1 MWRGLYT
8 GATGMMTQQNR
19 TSVIANN
26 LANVNTTGYK
36 RDRALDAE
44 FHPML
49 IRRINDDMPIHV
61 TDFKGF
67 SLHRRPPA
75 VGTLGLGA
83 YTSEVAVDHAPGA
96 FMTTGN
102 PLDLAISGN
111 GFFVIDTPQGLRY
124 TRNGN
129 FYRTPT
135 GDLVTSDGQA
145 VLSRQGRPIN
155 IPENATRIVVTP
167 QGDIFADGAQ
177 VATLGFVE
185 FGEAEDHRAMLK
197 QGNSLFYPQEGAE
210 AQPATGTIEQG
221 VLERSNSNVVS
232 EMVDLIDN
240 YRIYEANSKAV
251 TTQDSMLDHA
261 VNEVGR
267 LS

>member
-8 GATGMMTQQNR
+8 GAAGMITQEKR
-19 TSVIANN
+19 TAVIANN

-36 RDRALDAE
+36 RDRALHEE
-44 FHPML
+44 FRPML
-49 IRRINDDMPIHV
+49 IRRINDDMPIKV

-67 SLHRRPPA
+67 SLDRRPPV

-83 YTSEVAVDHAPGA
+83 YTSEIAVDHAPGA

-111 GFFVIDTPQGLRY
+111 GFFTIDTPEGLRY

-135 GDLVTSDGQA
+135 GDLVTSNGQA

-155 IPENATRIVVTP
+155 IPPTAERIIVTAE
-167 QGDIFADGAQ
+167 GDIFADGAL
-177 VATLGFVE
+177 VDTLGVVE
-185 FGEAEDHRAMLK
+185 FGEMDDRRAVLK
-197 QGNSLFYPQEGAE
+197 QGDSLFYPQEGAE
-210 AQPATGTIEQG
+210 ARQATGAVQQG
-221 VLERSNSNVVS
+221 VLERSNANVVS

-251 TTQDSMLDHA
+251 TTQDTMLDHA

-267 LS
+267 L